1 MADNDAD
8 DAAKDPGGENR
19 QPDHAGPGEE
29 PGAEPAAEPAAE
41 PDAEAATERSGGSVE
56 PGDGKP
62 EGGKPDDEKATG
74 GKLDGEQAD
83 APVLDGEKAD
93 GEKADVPESADPA
106 APAEPAGPVRKRR
119 RGLRWAAAIVA
130 FVVLAAGGTVVFM
143 YERLQGNIHKEHV
156 EDQLG
161 PNRPAKL
168 NKSMNILLLGS
179 DSRDGDNKAYWS
191 PDISGERSDT
201 TILLHLSPNRD
212 RAVAVSFPR
221 DSMVQ
226 VPQCEK
232 KNGQKVPAFF
242 GMINA
247 AFAYAGASC
256 TWKTIASTTDIHID
270 HYVKIDFT
278 GFKRVVDAL
287 GGVEICVP
295 HAVNDPRANLDLRAG
310 RQVVKGN
317 EALGYVRTRYGIG
330 DGSDLER
337 IQRQQKFMAS
347 VVNKATSGS
356 MLTDP
361 ARVYKFLNAVTK
373 SIATDDKLSVSAMRR
388 LATSLKGISA
398 GTVRFA
404 TVPTQ
409 VYPRDP
415 NRVQWDMAQAKPLFD
430 AIRGDDALPA
440 PKPAPPQAEQPRPE
454 DVKVRVVNAPKKAVN
469 ALKTHHFKVTSAK
482 GPVQTETKILY
493 GPGGERQADARG
505 VVVPGVRIVPDQT
518 VPPGTVSL
526 VVAPAG
532 VQVAPLIPKVNGEIK
547 ADEVSC

>member
-1 MADNDAD
+1 MADSDAD
-8 DAAKDPGGENR
+8 DAAKDVGGEDR
-19 QPDHAGPGEE
+19 KAGAEGAGHTEPDTEPEGGPE
-29 PGAEPAAEPAAE
+29 PEPEAAPDAEPAAESDAGSGPESEPEGE
-41 PDAEAATERSGGSVE
+41 PDADAAS
-56 PGDGKP
+56 
-62 EGGKPDDEKATG
+62 A
-74 GKLDGEQAD
+74 A
-83 APVLDGEKAD
+83 
-93 GEKADVPESADPA
+93 SADPA
-106 APAEPAGPVRKRR
+106 EPSEPSEPAVPAKPVRKRR
-119 RGLRWAAAIVA
+119 RGLRWTAAIVA
-130 FVVLAAGGTVVFM
+130 VLVLVAGGTVVFM

-161 PNRPAKL
+161 PDRPAKL

-179 DSRDGDNKAYWS
+179 DSRDGENRNYWS

-212 RAVAVSFPR
+212 RAVAISFPR

-256 TWKTIASTTDIHID
+256 TWKTIESTTDIHID

-295 HAVNDPRANLDLRAG
+295 HAVNDPRANLSLRAG
-310 RQVVKGN
+310 RQVVRGN
-317 EALGYVRTRYGIG
+317 DALGYVRTRYGLG

-347 VVNKATSGS
+347 VVNKATSSS

-361 ARVYKFLNAVTK
+361 PRVYKFLDAVTK
-373 SIATDDKLSVSAMRR
+373 SIATDDKFNVSAMRK

-398 GTVRFA
+398 GTVRFV

-415 NRVQWDMAQAKPLFD
+415 NRVQWDMAQAKPLFE
-430 AIRGDDALPA
+430 AIRTDDALPA
-440 PKPAPPQAEQPRPE
+440 PKAAPPQAEQPKPE
-454 DVKVRVVNAPKKAVN
+454 EVKVRVVNGSKKAVK
-469 ALKTHHFKVTSAK
+469 ALKARHFKVTSAR
-482 GPVQTETKILY
+482 GPVQAETKILY
-493 GPGGERQADARG
+493 GPGGERQADALG
-505 VVVPGVRIVPDQT
+505 VAVPGVRIVPDQT

-532 VQVAPLIPKVNGEIK
+532 VQVAPEIPKVTGEIK
-547 ADEVSC
+547 ADQSPC

>member
-19 QPDHAGPGEE
+19 QPAHAGPGEA
-29 PGAEPAAEPAAE
+29 PGA
-41 PDAEAATERSGGSVE
+41 E

-62 EGGKPDDEKATG
+62 EGGKPYDEQATG
-74 GKLDGEQAD
+74 GKPDGEQAD

-191 PDISGERSDT
+191 PDISGDRSDT

-256 TWKTIASTTDIHID
+256 TWKTIESTTDIHID

-287 GGVEICVP
+287 GGEENCVP
-295 HAVNDPRANLDLRAG
+295 HAVYDPRADLNLRAG

-317 EALGYVRTRYGIG
+317 AALGYVRTRYGLG
-330 DGSDLER
+330 DGSDQER

-347 VVNKATSGS
+347 VVNKAT
-356 MLTDP
+356 
-361 ARVYKFLNAVTK
+361 
-373 SIATDDKLSVSAMRR
+373 
-388 LATSLKGISA
+388 
-398 GTVRFA
+398 
-404 TVPTQ
+404 
-409 VYPRDP
+409 
-415 NRVQWDMAQAKPLFD
+415 
-430 AIRGDDALPA
+430 
-440 PKPAPPQAEQPRPE
+440 
-454 DVKVRVVNAPKKAVN
+454 
-469 ALKTHHFKVTSAK
+469 
-482 GPVQTETKILY
+482 
-493 GPGGERQADARG
+493 RG
-505 VVVPGVRIVPDQT
+505 VVNKRRSTCLRAD
-518 VPPGTVSL
+518 
-526 VVAPAG
+526 PA
-532 VQVAPLIPKVNGEIK
+532 
-547 ADEVSC
+547 

>member
-1 MADNDAD
+1 MADSDAD
-8 DAAKDPGGENR
+8 DAAQENKPSEPPRGADGET
-19 QPDHAGPGEE
+19 PPTDDGAEKTEADGA
-29 PGAEPAAEPAAE
+29 GAEPSP
-41 PDAEAATERSGGSVE
+41 P
-56 PGDGKP
+56 
-62 EGGKPDDEKATG
+62 
-74 GKLDGEQAD
+74 Q
-83 APVLDGEKAD
+83 
-93 GEKADVPESADPA
+93 
-106 APAEPAGPVRKRR
+106 PVRKRR

-130 FVVLAAGGTVVFM
+130 VVLLATGGTAVFL

-156 EDQLG
+156 ENQLG
-161 PNRPAKL
+161 ANRPAKL

-179 DSRDGDNKAYWS
+179 DSRDGANRNYWS

-212 RAVAVSFPR
+212 HAVAISFPR

-247 AFAYAGASC
+247 AFAYAGAPC
-256 TWKTIASTTDIHID
+256 TWKTIESTTDIHID

-295 HAVNDPRANLDLRAG
+295 HAVNDPRADLNLRAG

-317 EALGYVRTRYGIG
+317 DALGYVRTRYGIG

-347 VVNKATSGS
+347 VVNKATSS
-356 MLTDP
+356 RMLTDP
-361 ARVYKFLNAVTK
+361 TRVYKFLDAVTK
-373 SIATDDKLSVSAMRR
+373 SIATDDKLSASAMKK
-388 LATSLKGISA
+388 LATSLRGMSA
-398 GTVRFA
+398 GTVRFV

-409 VYPRDP
+409 PYPRDP

-430 AIRGDDALPA
+430 AIRKDDALPA
-440 PKPAPPQAEQPRPE
+440 PKPAPPQAAQPRPQ
-454 DVKVRVVNAPKKAVN
+454 DVKVRVVNAPKKVVRD
-469 ALKTHHFKVTSAK
+469 LKARHFQVTPAR
-482 GPVQTETKILY
+482 GPVQPETKILY
-493 GPGGERQADARG
+493 GPGGERQADALA
-505 VVVPGVRIVPDQT
+505 VAVPGVRIVPDTT

-526 VVAPAG
+526 VVAPTG
-532 VQVAPLIPKVNGEIK
+532 VQVSPEIPKVNGEIK
-547 ADEVSC
+547 ADRNPCQ

>member
-1 MADNDAD
+1 MADNDAGGTAKHPGD
-8 DAAKDPGGENR
+8 EDGKTEAEHTGPAPGADSEGKPDAETAE
-19 QPDHAGPGEE
+19 PDVGSEDKPE
-29 PGAEPAAEPAAE
+29 PGTAEPEPPAEPAA
-41 PDAEAATERSGGSVE
+41 
-56 PGDGKP
+56 
-62 EGGKPDDEKATG
+62 
-74 GKLDGEQAD
+74 
-83 APVLDGEKAD
+83 
-93 GEKADVPESADPA
+93 
-106 APAEPAGPVRKRR
+106 PVRRRR

-130 FVVLAAGGTVVFM
+130 VIVLAAGGTVVFL

-256 TWKTIASTTDIHID
+256 TWKTIESTTDIHID

-317 EALGYVRTRYGIG
+317 EALGYVRTRYGLG

-373 SIATDDKLSVSAMRR
+373 SIATDDKLSVSAMRK

-398 GTVRFA
+398 GTVRFV

-415 NRVQWDMAQAKPLFD
+415 NRVQWDTAQAKPLFD

-440 PKPAPPQAEQPRPE
+440 PQPAPPAAEQPKPE
-454 DVKVRVVNAPKKAVN
+454 EVKVRVVNAPKKAVK
-469 ALKTHHFKVTSAK
+469 ALKDRHFAVTSAK
-482 GPVQTETKILY
+482 GPVQAETKILY
-493 GPGGERQADARG
+493 GPGAERQADALG
-505 VVVPGVRIVPDQT
+505 VAVPGVRIVPDPA

-532 VQVAPLIPKVNGEIK
+532 VQVAPVIPKVNGEIK
-547 ADEVSC
+547 ADQVPC

>member
-8 DAAKDPGGENR
+8 DAAKPPGDEDAEPTP
-19 QPDHAGPGEE
+19 QDAGPASSD
-29 PGAEPAAEPAAE
+29 AEPEKEPAEDE
-41 PDAEAATERSGGSVE
+41 PDDAEAEKTEE
-56 PGDGKP
+56 A
-62 EGGKPDDEKATG
+62 EETEKT
-74 GKLDGEQAD
+74 E
-83 APVLDGEKAD
+83 
-93 GEKADVPESADPA
+93 A
-106 APAEPAGPVRKRR
+106 AKPVRKRHR
-119 RGLRWAAAIVA
+119 VLRWAAAIVA
-130 FVVLAAGGTVVFM
+130 VVVLAAGGTAGYLYVH
-143 YERLQGNIHKEHV
+143 LNGNIHKENV
-156 EDQLG
+156 EQQLG
-161 PNRPAKL
+161 PDRPAKL

-212 RAVAVSFPR
+212 RVVAVSFPR

-232 KNGQKVPAFF
+232 KNGQKVAPFF
-242 GMINA
+242 GMLNA

-256 TWKTIASTTDIHID
+256 TWKTIESTTDIHID

-295 HAVNDPRANLDLRAG
+295 HAVNDPRANLSLRAG

-317 EALGYVRTRYGIG
+317 DALGYVRTRYGIG

-347 VVNKATSGS
+347 VVNKATSSS

-361 ARVYKFLNAVTK
+361 TRIYTFLDAVTK
-373 SIATDDKLSVSAMRR
+373 SIATDDKLSVSAMRK
-388 LATSLKGISA
+388 LATSMKGISA
-398 GTVRFA
+398 GTVRFV

-440 PKPAPPQAEQPRPE
+440 PKPAPPVAEQPKPE
-454 DVKVRVVNAPKKAVN
+454 DVKVRVVNGPKKAVK
-469 ALKTHHFKVTSAK
+469 ALKDRHFKVTTAK

-493 GPGGERQADARG
+493 GPGGERQADAVG
-505 VVVPGVRIVPDQT
+505 VAVPGVRILPDPT

-532 VQVAPLIPKVNGEIK
+532 VQVTPVIPKVTGEIK
-547 ADEVSC
+547 ADQVPC

>member
-8 DAAKDPGGENR
+8 DAAKGAGGVSEEKGAGQEPPATASEATPEAKPAGTEPESEAAPEATSDAEPAEPESQVAPDP
-19 QPDHAGPGEE
+19 E
-29 PGAEPAAEPAAE
+29 PAEPAA
-41 PDAEAATERSGGSVE
+41 R
-56 PGDGKP
+56 
-62 EGGKPDDEKATG
+62 
-74 GKLDGEQAD
+74 
-83 APVLDGEKAD
+83 
-93 GEKADVPESADPA
+93 
-106 APAEPAGPVRKRR
+106 PVRTRR
-119 RGLRWAAAIVA
+119 RALRWAAAIVA
-130 FVVLAAGGTVVFM
+130 LLVLAAGGTAVFL
-143 YERLQGNIHKEHV
+143 YERFQGNIHKEHV
-156 EDQLG
+156 EQQLG
-161 PNRPAKL
+161 PDRPAKL

-179 DSRDGDNKAYWS
+179 DSRDGQNKAYWS

-226 VPQCEK
+226 VPQCTK

-247 AFAYAGASC
+247 AFAYAGAPC
-256 TWKTIASTTDIHID
+256 TWKTIESTTDIHID

-295 HAVNDPRANLDLRAG
+295 HAVNDPRADLSLRAG

-317 EALGYVRTRYGIG
+317 DALGYVRTRYGIG

-347 VVNKATSGS
+347 VVNKATSGRT
-356 MLTDP
+356 LADP
-361 ARVYKFLNAVTK
+361 SRLYKFLDAVTK
-373 SIATDDKLSVSAMRR
+373 SIATDDRFSLSAMRR
-388 LATSLKGISA
+388 LASSMKGMSA
-398 GTVRFA
+398 GTVRFV

-409 VYPRDP
+409 VYPKDP
-415 NRVQWDMAQAKPLFD
+415 NRVQWDMAQAGPLFD
-430 AIRGDDALPA
+430 AIRRDDALPA
-440 PKPAPPQAEQPRPE
+440 PRPAPPAVEQPKPQE
-454 DVKVRVVNAPKKAVN
+454 VKVRVVNAPKRVVKD
-469 ALKTHHFKVTSAK
+469 LRSRHFKVTAAK
-482 GPVQTETKILY
+482 GPAQPETKILY
-493 GPGGERQADARG
+493 GPGAERQADALG
-505 VVVPGVRIVPDQT
+505 VAVPGVRIVPDPG

-532 VQVAPLIPKVNGEIK
+532 VQVTPEIPKVKGEIK
-547 ADEVSC
+547 VQQSPC

>member
-8 DAAKDPGGENR
+8 DAAKLPGDEDGRTEAEHTGPAPDDGDEAEENTEAEENAEDDP
-19 QPDHAGPGEE
+19 
-29 PGAEPAAEPAAE
+29 
-41 PDAEAATERSGGSVE
+41 AEAKE
-56 PGDGKP
+56 PHA
-62 EGGKPDDEKATG
+62 PDE
-74 GKLDGEQAD
+74 
-83 APVLDGEKAD
+83 
-93 GEKADVPESADPA
+93 
-106 APAEPAGPVRKRR
+106 PAEPAVPVRRRR

-130 FVVLAAGGTVVFM
+130 VVVLVAGGTVVFL
-143 YERLQGNIHKEHV
+143 YERFQGNIHKENV
-156 EDQLG
+156 ERQLG
-161 PNRPAKL
+161 PNRPPKL

-179 DSRDGDNKAYWS
+179 DSREGDNKAYWS

-212 RAVAVSFPR
+212 RVVAVSFPR

-256 TWKTIASTTDIHID
+256 TWKTIESTTDIHID

-295 HAVNDPRANLDLRAG
+295 HAVNDPRANLSLRAG

-317 EALGYVRTRYGIG
+317 EALGYVRTRYGLG

-361 ARVYKFLNAVTK
+361 AKVYRFLNAVTK
-373 SIATDDKLSVSAMRR
+373 SIATDDKLSVSAMRK
-388 LATSLKGISA
+388 LATSMRGISA
-398 GTVRFA
+398 GTVRFV

-415 NRVQWDMAQAKPLFD
+415 KRVQWDMAQAKPLFD

-440 PKPAPPQAEQPRPE
+440 PRPAPPQAEQPKPE
-454 DVKVRVVNAPKKAVN
+454 EVKVRVVNAPKKAVK
-469 ALKTHHFKVTSAK
+469 ALKDRHFEVTSAK

-493 GPGGERQADARG
+493 GPGAERQADALG
-505 VVVPGVRIVPDQT
+505 VAVPGVRIVPDPT

-532 VQVAPLIPKVNGEIK
+532 VQVAPVIPKVNGEIK
-547 ADEVSC
+547 ADQVPC

>member
-8 DAAKDPGGENR
+8 GTAKHPGDEGGKTEAQHTGPDPEPDPG
-19 QPDHAGPGEE
+19 
-29 PGAEPAAEPAAE
+29 PAAEADPEPDTKPDAAAE
-41 PDAEAATERSGGSVE
+41 DEPTEPTE
-56 PGDGKP
+56 P
-62 EGGKPDDEKATG
+62 KA
-74 GKLDGEQAD
+74 
-83 APVLDGEKAD
+83 
-93 GEKADVPESADPA
+93 PA
-106 APAEPAGPVRKRR
+106 APAAPVRKRR

-130 FVVLAAGGTVVFM
+130 VIVLVAGGTVVFL
-143 YERLQGNIHKEHV
+143 YERFQGNIHKENV
-156 EDQLG
+156 ERQLG

-179 DSRDGDNKAYWS
+179 DSRDGSNKAYWS

-256 TWKTIASTTDIHID
+256 TWKTIESTTDIHID

-295 HAVNDPRANLDLRAG
+295 HAVNDPRANLSLRAG

-317 EALGYVRTRYGIG
+317 DALGYVRTRYGLG

-347 VVNKATSGS
+347 VVNKATSSS

-373 SIATDDKLSVSAMRR
+373 SIATDDKLSVSAMRK
-388 LATSLKGISA
+388 LATSLRGISA
-398 GTVRFA
+398 GTVRFV

-409 VYPRDP
+409 VYPKDP

-430 AIRGDDALPA
+430 AIRSDDALPA
-440 PKPAPPQAEQPRPE
+440 PKPAPPQAEQPKPE
-454 DVKVRVVNAPKKAVN
+454 EVKVRVVNAPKKAVK
-469 ALKTHHFKVTSAK
+469 ALKDRHFKVTSAK

-493 GPGGERQADARG
+493 GPGGERQADALG
-505 VVVPGVRIVPDQT
+505 VAVPGVRIVPDQT

-526 VVAPAG
+526 VVAPTG
-532 VQVAPLIPKVNGEIK
+532 VQVAPVIPKVNGEIK
-547 ADEVSC
+547 ADQVPC

>member
-8 DAAKDPGGENR
+8 DAAKEGEN
-19 QPDHAGPGEE
+19 G
-29 PGAEPAAEPAAE
+29 
-41 PDAEAATERSGGSVE
+41 
-56 PGDGKP
+56 
-62 EGGKPDDEKATG
+62 
-74 GKLDGEQAD
+74 
-83 APVLDGEKAD
+83 
-93 GEKADVPESADPA
+93 
-106 APAEPAGPVRKRR
+106 EPAGPEPTHSTEPTEPTEFAAPPERDRAGAGQPGDAEPQPVAPVRKRR
-119 RGLRWAAAIVA
+119 RVLRWAAAIVA
-130 FVVLAAGGTVVFM
+130 VVVLAAGGTVVFL
-143 YERLQGNIHKEHV
+143 YERFDGNIHKEHV

-161 PNRPAKL
+161 PDRPAKL

-179 DSRDGDNKAYWS
+179 DSRDGENRNYWS

-212 RAVAVSFPR
+212 RVVAVSFPR

-242 GMINA
+242 GMLNA
-247 AFAYAGASC
+247 AFAYAGAPC
-256 TWKTIASTTDIHID
+256 TWKTIESTTDIHID
-270 HYVKIDFT
+270 HYMKIDFT

-295 HAVNDPRANLDLRAG
+295 HAVNDPRADLSLRAG

-317 EALGYVRTRYGIG
+317 EALGYVRTRYGLG

-361 ARVYKFLNAVTK
+361 ARVYRFLNAVTK
-373 SIATDDKLSVSAMRR
+373 SIATDDELSVSAMRK

-398 GTVRFA
+398 GTVRFV

-409 VYPRDP
+409 VYPKDP
-415 NRVQWDMAQAKPLFD
+415 NRVQWNMAQAKPLFE
-430 AIRGDDALPA
+430 AIRDDDAVPA
-440 PKPAPPQAEQPRPE
+440 PAPAPPQAEQPKPGQ
-454 DVKVRVVNAPKKAVN
+454 VKVRVVNAPKKIVKDLRAR
-469 ALKTHHFKVTSAK
+469 HFRVTAAR

-493 GPGGERQADARG
+493 GPGAERQADALG
-505 VVVPGVRIVPDQT
+505 VVIPGVRIVPDQT

-526 VVAPAG
+526 VVAPTG
-532 VQVAPLIPKVNGEIK
+532 VQVTPEIPKVNGEIK
-547 ADEVSC
+547 ADQSPC